1 MNIEYA
7 LIGTNASILA
17 SEFSKFGTLI
27 DVCNKIKK
35 ETTRNMDEY
44 IVMHLTS
51 QILDLIDHLHS
62 SQIIHAD
69 VKPDNFLLMSKINME
84 NLSRPSIQLID
95 FGLAVDMQ
103 LLKNMHPY
111 GEVQFKLV
119 AEEDPCIEMRELKPW
134 TYQVD
139 LFGVAGTAHAM
150 LFGRY
155 MEVHQKFL
163 KWEIKSKLPRYFQ
176 KEIWE
181 TFFDKLL
188 NIRSCK
194 EMPNLQELR
203 VLFKERLQSKDKMFK
218 EKINEFNKILVA
230 S

>member
-1 MNIEYA
+1 MNIEYS

-35 ETTRNMDEY
+35 ETSRNMDEY

-69 VKPDNFLLMSKINME
+69 IKPDNFLLMQKIHIE
-84 NLSRPSIQLID
+84 NLSRPTIQLID
-95 FGLAVDMQ
+95 FGFAIDMQ
-103 LLKNMHPY
+103 LLQNMHPY
-111 GEVQFKLV
+111 REVQFKLV
-119 AEEDPCIEMRELKPW
+119 TDEDPCIEMREHKPW

-139 LFGVAGTAHAM
+139 LYGVAGTAHAM

-155 MEVHQKFL
+155 MEVHQKFM
-163 KWEIKSKLPRYFQ
+163 KWEIKAKLPRYFQ
-176 KEIWE
+176 KDIWE

-203 VLFKERLQSKDKMFK
+203 VLFKEELQSKDKIFK
-218 EKINEFNKILVA
+218 EKVNEFNKILV